1 MPRKTRRRISGT
13 RKSRR
18 IRRRGTR
25 RSGTRIRG
33 GNRRYHNGGQY
44 PFIDKFAQGYRI
56 LEDKVQKHPTIQEA
70 LDKGKA
76 ALGAVAA
83 RGKAALVAAKAAAKE
98 KYSSITNP
106 S

>member
-33 GNRRYHNGGQY
+33 GNRRYHNGGFFLTSIKDGFSKVTTH
-44 PFIDKFAQGYRI
+44 PSFIKAQQG
-56 LEDKVQKHPTIQEA
+56 LSS
-70 LDKGKA
+70 A
-76 ALGAVAA
+76 AQQGLS
-83 RGKAALVAAKAAAKE
+83 AAKK
-98 KYSSITNP
+98 KLLTNP
-106 S
+106 SATSHTPTSQTP

>member
-33 GNRRYHNGGQY
+33 GNRRYHNGGG
-44 PFIDKFAQGYRI
+44 FLENWSATENEVENKFNDA
-56 LEDKVQKHPTIQEA
+56 K
-70 LDKGKA
+70 KA
-76 ALGAVAA
+76 VRNAATATVEKLKDTKSRVLGFLNS
-83 RGKAALVAAKAAAKE
+83 RNQSG
-98 KYSSITNP
+98 II
-106 S
+106 

>member
-33 GNRRYHNGGQY
+33 GNRRYHNRGGFFPTSWSDAEKEVQN
-44 PFIDKFAQGYRI
+44 KFSN
-56 LEDKVQKHPTIQEA
+56 
-70 LDKGKA
+70 
-76 ALGAVAA
+76 
-83 RGKAALVAAKAAAKE
+83 AKE
-98 KYSSITNP
+98 TVSNAATATVEKLKETKSRVLGFLNSRNEPGIM
-106 S
+106 

>member
-1 MPRKTRRRISGT
+1 MPRKTR
-13 RKSRR
+13 RR

-25 RSGTRIRG
+25 RRGTRIRG
-33 GNRRYHNGGQY
+33 GNRRYHNGGQNPLY
-44 PFIDKFAQGYRI
+44 DKFARGYRI
-56 LEDKVQKHPTIQEA
+56 LEDKVQRNSTIQGA
-70 LDKGKA
+70 LATGKA

-83 RGKAALVAAKAAAKE
+83 RGNAALEAAKE